1 VKQEA
6 KADPRSKTNKQATTS
21 KQQQE
26 TPPRGGNNGKII
38 MKLTATLCAAAA
50 LLGLA
55 LADAGAQDFPNRPVS
70 WVVGFSPGGISDQGA
85 RMVAKTLGEQLGQ
98 AVIVENKPG
107 AGGIVAAEYVAGSKP
122 DGYTLYYGA
131 NGAMA
136 ANVTL
141 HKKLSYD
148 PLKSFTLVH
157 GMGSSPLVLVVPA
170 NSPFKSLKD
179 LVEFGKTNPGKLT
192 YASVGNGTAAHLVA
206 ELMSKHTGVSMVHV
220 PYRGSA
226 PGMTDLLAGRV
237 DLMFDYS
244 IVVKPQIDGGKLRP
258 LAQTGA
264 TRMVSH
270 RDVPTFGELG
280 YKDVQFAA
288 WATLVGPAGMPQPVV
303 DKLAAA
309 FNATLKD
316 PAIVKYHDD
325 QGVTLMPDV
334 DGPKVRDFIVK
345 ETAKFKELIER
356 TGATAD

>member
-1 VKQEA
+1 
-6 KADPRSKTNKQATTS
+6 
-21 KQQQE
+21 
-26 TPPRGGNNGKII
+26 
-38 MKLTATLCAAAA
+38 MKWTATLCAAAA
-50 LLGLA
+50 LIGFA
-55 LADAGAQDFPNRPVS
+55 VTGASAQDFPNRTVT
-70 WVVGFSPGGISDQGA
+70 WVVGFPPGGISDQGA
-85 RMVAKTLGEQLGQ
+85 RMVSRTLGEKLGQ
-98 AVIVENKPG
+98 TVIVENKPG
-107 AGGIVAAEYVAGSKP
+107 AGGIVAAEYVAGAKP

-157 GMGSSPLVLVVPA
+157 GFGSSPLVLVVPA
-170 NSPFKSLKD
+170 GSPHKSLKD
-179 LVEFGKTNPGKLT
+179 MIEFGKANAGKLT
-192 YASVGNGTAAHLVA
+192 YASVGNGTASHLVA
-206 ELMSKHTGVSMVHV
+206 ELMSKHTGISMVHV

-226 PGMTDLLAGRV
+226 PGMTDLLGGRV
-237 DLMFDYS
+237 DMMFDYS
-244 IVVKPQIDGGKLRP
+244 IVVKPQIEGGKLRA
-258 LAQTGA
+258 LAQTGV

-270 RDVPTFGELG
+270 PDVPTFGDLG

-303 DKLAAA
+303 DKLATA

-316 PAIVKYHDD
+316 PAIIKYHDD

-334 DGPKVRDFIVK
+334 DGPKVREFIVK
-345 ETAKFKELIER
+345 ETAKFKDLIER

>member
-1 VKQEA
+1 
-6 KADPRSKTNKQATTS
+6 
-21 KQQQE
+21 
-26 TPPRGGNNGKII
+26 
-38 MKLTATLCAAAA
+38 MKLTAKLGAA
-50 LLGLA
+50 LAVLCVA
-55 LADAGAQDFPNRPVS
+55 LTGANAQEFPTRPVT

-85 RMVAKTLGEQLGQ
+85 RMVAKTLGEKLGQ
-98 AVIVENKPG
+98 TVIVENKPG

-131 NGAMA
+131 NGVMA
-136 ANVTL
+136 ANVSL

-148 PLKSFTLVH
+148 PLKSFTLIH

-170 NSPFKSLKD
+170 GSPHKSVQD
-179 LVEFGKTNPGKLT
+179 LIAFGRKNPGKLT
-192 YASVGNGTAAHLVA
+192 YASVGNGTASHLVS
-206 ELMSKHTGVSMVHV
+206 ELMAKHAGISMVHV
-220 PYRGSA
+220 PYRGSS
-226 PGMTDLLAGRV
+226 PGMTDLIAGRV

-244 IVVKPQIDGGKLRP
+244 IVVKPQIEGGKLRA

-270 RDVPTFGELG
+270 KDVPTFGEAG
-280 YKDVQFAA
+280 FKDVQLAA

-334 DGPKVRDFIVK
+334 DGPKVRNFIIS
-345 ETAKFKELIER
+345 EQAKFKELIER

>member
-1 VKQEA
+1 MPGRGAYNKKQQEH
-6 KADPRSKTNKQATTS
+6 ATTGDS
-21 KQQQE
+21 
-26 TPPRGGNNGKII
+26 NGRKA
-38 MKLTATLCAAAA
+38 MKLTATLCSAVA
-50 LLGLA
+50 LIGA
-55 LADAGAQDFPNRPVS
+55 VMTGAGAQDFPTRTVT

-85 RMVAKTLGEQLGQ
+85 RMVAKTFGEKLGQ
-98 AVIVENKPG
+98 TVIVENKPG

-122 DGYTLYYGA
+122 DGYALYYGA
-131 NGAMA
+131 NGVMA
-136 ANVTL
+136 ANVSL
-141 HKKLSYD
+141 YKKLSYD

-170 NSPFKSLKD
+170 GSPFKSLKE
-179 LVEFGKTNPGKLT
+179 LIEFGKQNSGKLT
-192 YASVGNGTAAHLVA
+192 YASVGNGTASHLVA
-206 ELMSKHTGVSMVHV
+206 ELMSKHTGITMVHV

-226 PGMTDLLAGRV
+226 PGMTDLLAGRI

-244 IVVKPQIDGGKLRP
+244 IVVKPQIDGGKLRA

-270 RDVPTFGELG
+270 ADVPTMIELG

-288 WATLVGPAGMPQPVV
+288 WATLVGPAGMPQPIV

-316 PAIVKYHDD
+316 PAIIKYHDD

-334 DGPKVRDFIVK
+334 GAPKLKDFIVS
-345 ETAKFKELIER
+345 ETAKFKDLIER